1 MEKAGLPPE
10 KFSSLVRSDFWFSD
24 GNIVIVAGSAAFK
37 VHRGQ
42 LERHSEVFSDLFS
55 IPQPANQELID
66 GCAYVELQQ
75 DCPSDVFYFLSA
87 LYDGLYFKRFRA
99 SDFPAIAAVLRLSTK
114 YLVEHLRQRCLARLE
129 ADWPFTLAD
138 WDLRE
143 RRCTAVENGGRYIPR
158 DYCAHPILVIDLA
171 LDMNLLSI
179 LPAALYDLSRY
190 GASKIMAGT
199 TAPMTV
205 LQRWIMRFTGSPSSS
220 SSSSS
225 QLERPVRLSRE
236 LLYRTLR
243 GREAIQ
249 RYLAEFIE
257 KEVHCRSPAQDC
269 LNRFVDKEGPSP
281 PSKQCHES
289 FYYIM
294 LNILRAVGGVTYGR
308 DADPL
313 FTLVQATEM
322 LSRTDFSDGQQH
334 QCALKLCQACKVDF
348 AASVARAREEIWKM
362 LPLWF
367 GLVEGGDKVSEPAVA
382 VD

>member
-1 MEKAGLPPE
+1 
-10 KFSSLVRSDFWFSD
+10 
-24 GNIVIVAGSAAFK
+24 
-37 VHRGQ
+37 
-42 LERHSEVFSDLFS
+42 
-55 IPQPANQELID
+55 
-66 GCAYVELQQ
+66 
-75 DCPSDVFYFLSA
+75 
-87 LYDGLYFKRFRA
+87 
-99 SDFPAIAAVLRLSTK
+99 
-114 YLVEHLRQRCLARLE
+114 
-129 ADWPFTLAD
+129 
-138 WDLRE
+138 
-143 RRCTAVENGGRYIPR
+143 
-158 DYCAHPILVIDLA
+158 
-171 LDMNLLSI
+171 MNLLSI

-199 TAPMTV
+199 TAPPTI
-205 LQRWIMRFTGSPSSS
+205 LQRLIMRFTGSP
-220 SSSSS
+220 S

-236 LLYRTLR
+236 LLYRTLC

-269 LNRFVDKEGPSP
+269 LNRFDKDS

-322 LSRTDFSDGQQH
+322 LSRTDFSDGQH
-334 QCALKLCQACKVDF
+334 QCGLKLCQACKADF
-348 AASVARAREEIWKM
+348 AASVARAREDVWKM
-362 LPLWF
+362 LPQWF
-367 GLVEGGDKVSEPAVA
+367 GLVEGDKESKPPVA